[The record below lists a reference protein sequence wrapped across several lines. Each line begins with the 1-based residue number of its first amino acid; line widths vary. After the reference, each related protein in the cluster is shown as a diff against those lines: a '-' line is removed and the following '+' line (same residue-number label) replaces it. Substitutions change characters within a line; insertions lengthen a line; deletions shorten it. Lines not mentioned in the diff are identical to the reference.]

1 MTSANNSHGR
11 PRNTGS
17 VEHLHG
23 KGAGRIRTA
32 IIFTVFAVIFG
43 FLTITS
49 FIQQSPTIDEPIHLL
64 AGYTYVRWGDFRV
77 NPEHPPFGKIWA
89 ALPLMALRIADPRSS
104 SPYWNQILETEPG
117 GPVYP
122 LAHEM
127 FFVRNDATT
136 LFFYAKLQMIVLSM
150 VLAAFIYRWTREL
163 FGFRA
168 GVISLFLY
176 GLDPNI
182 LAHSAIVHTDLP
194 FAAMGFI
201 AIYFFWNALG
211 NLTRPNLL
219 WRCSS
224 SALPPSRSILLS
236 PLCQCGSFWHP
247 RRSSVP
253 SRYRLASLGP
263 AWFPAVRERRWLL
276 RAFWPAP
283 R

>member
-1 MTSANNSHGR
+1 MTSGNNSHGR
-11 PRNTGS
+11 PRNTGR
-17 VEHLHG
+17 VEYLYA

-43 FLTITS
+43 FSTITS

-64 AGYTYVRWGDFRV
+64 AGYAYVRWGDFRV

-150 VLAAFIYRWTREL
+150 VLAAFIYRWTQQL

-168 GVISLFLY
+168 GVIALFLY

-194 FAAMGFI
+194 PVWKRSRAWAGH
-201 AIYFFWNALG
+201 W
-211 NLTRPNLL
+211 
-219 WRCSS
+219 
-224 SALPPSRSILLS
+224 PSREKS
-236 PLCQCGSFWHP
+236 PRQRGTMRRRCDCWGRARP
-247 RRSSVP
+247 RGTRNRSRFERHYRSEGRAHSVIDI
-253 SRYRLASLGP
+253 SRASG
-263 AWFPAVRERRWLL
+263 
-276 RAFWPAP
+276 
-283 R
+283 